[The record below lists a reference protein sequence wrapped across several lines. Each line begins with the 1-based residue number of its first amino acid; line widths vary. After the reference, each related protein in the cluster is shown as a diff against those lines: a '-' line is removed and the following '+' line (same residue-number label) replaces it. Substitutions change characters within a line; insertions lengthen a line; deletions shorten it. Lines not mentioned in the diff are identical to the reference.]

1 MYLITLGGDSEGML
15 SFMRRFRGC
24 DEVSHRSSR
33 RVVAGASGV
42 DECESVGGWSYIQQ
56 CERCRRQ
63 EEEGGAGAQGDIARK
78 QRAAF
83 GSLSNS

>member
-33 RVVAGASGV
+33 RVVAGTSGV
-42 DECESVGGWSYIQQ
+42 GESVGGWSYIQQ
-56 CERCRRQ
+56 CERRRRQ